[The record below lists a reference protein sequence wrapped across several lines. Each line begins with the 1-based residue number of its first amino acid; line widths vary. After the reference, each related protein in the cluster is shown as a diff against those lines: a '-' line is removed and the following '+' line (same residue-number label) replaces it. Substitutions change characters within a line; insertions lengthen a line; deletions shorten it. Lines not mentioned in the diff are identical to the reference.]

1 MTRGAL
7 RAAAHRYK
15 SASTVRPES
24 RGISTSLL
32 SITSKGPR
40 DLNCVTSGLRDSR
53 YRWSSAGFADFI
65 GVTSVTGNR
74 RAQPIGC
81 ALTAI
86 SRRAGMAKPDRP
98 HGAAGFGTAL
108 PRTIQGRA
116 LPAVEKLIRSPSISS
131 QPALSLPKG
140 RTERTGEVIE

>member
-15 SASTVRPES
+15 SAATVRPET
-24 RGISTSLL
+24 RGIATSLR

-40 DLNCVTSGLRDSR
+40 DLNCATSGLRDNR

-65 GVTSVTGNR
+65 GVTSVAGNR
-74 RAQPIGC
+74 RAQPIEY
-81 ALTAI
+81 AMRAI
-86 SRRAGMAKPDRP
+86 SRRAGMRRPDRP
-98 HGAAGFGTAL
+98 IAAAVFGTLL